1 MPLQNRVSPYGEI
14 VAVPERGTMLG
25 NRGILHDEHQHLV
38 RTSQVRRW
46 LTCVLEFKGIR
57 RTVMSPHRYTELFF
71 LDEATALSAGHRP
84 CCECRRED
92 YRRFQVC
99 WQQAFGVRP
108 GADEMD
114 SRLQQDRRLRG
125 RKVTY
130 QDRLADLPDGTFFER
145 AGQPGQAWLRH
156 DGGALL
162 WSPGGYLRRE
172 PPGDGTV
179 TVTVLTPR
187 ATVALLRA
195 GYQPL
200 LHHSANPVDQP
211 A

>member
-1 MPLQNRVSPYGEI
+1 MPLRNRVTPWGEI

-25 NRGILHDEHQHLV
+25 NRGILHDEHQDLV

-84 CCECRRED
+84 CCECRREE
-92 YRRFQVC
+92 YRRFQDC
-99 WQQAFGVRP
+99 WHQAFGIRP

-114 SRLQQDRRLRG
+114 SALQQDRRLRG

-130 QDRLADLPDGTFFER
+130 QGRLADLPDGTFFER
-145 AGQPGQAWLRH
+145 AGQAWLLH
-156 DGGALL
+156 DSWARL
-162 WSPGGYLRRE
+162 WSPAGYLRRE
-172 PPGDGTV
+172 PPSDG

-187 ATVALLRA
+187 STVAVLRA

-200 LHHSANPVDQP
+200 LHHSATPP
-211 A
+211 T

>member
-1 MPLQNRVSPYGEI
+1 MPLRNRVTPWGEI

-25 NRGILHDEHQHLV
+25 NRGILHDEHQDLV

-46 LTCVLEFKGIR
+46 LTCVLEFKCIR
-57 RTVMSPHRYTELFF
+57 RTVMSPRRYTELFF

-84 CCECRRED
+84 CCECRRAD
-92 YRRFQVC
+92 YRRFQDC
-99 WQQAFGVRP
+99 WQQAFGIRP

-130 QDRLADLPDGTFFER
+130 QGRLADLPDGTFFER
-145 AGQPGQAWLRH
+145 AGQAWLLH
-156 DGGALL
+156 DGWARL

-172 PPGDGTV
+172 RPGDGTV
-179 TVTVLTPR
+179 TVLTPR
-187 ATVALLRA
+187 STVALLRA

-200 LHHSANPVDQP
+200 LHHSTYP
-211 A
+211 ATPPA